1 MLYSSTLLALLPLA
15 LAAPAPAGPLDRRA
29 PIISPR
35 GVEIIPG
42 KYIVKLKEGSDNTAL
57 EKAIALL
64 TKATAKYVYSNDK
77 FKGFASDLDDLT
89 LDILRSL
96 PQVCHHTTDKI
107 RQGSSRR

>member
-1 MLYSSTLLALLPLA
+1 MMYSSTLLALLPLA

-42 KYIVKLKEGSDNTAL
+42 KYIVKLKDGSNNAAL
-57 EKAIALL
+57 EKAISLL

-89 LDILRSL
+89 LEILRML
-96 PQVCHHTTDKI
+96 PQVCPPTAARTS
-107 RQGSSRR
+107 QMSSRR